1 MQVNRDSFLFS
12 SAHGGV
18 GFAGVGFEVVG
29 LVVMVSHSCRLGCE
43 GGSHSNDCINVNVN
57 RCATSPP
64 RLRPLS
70 NRPAA
75 SRAAHSG

>member
-29 LVVMVSHSCRLGCE
+29 LVVMVSHSCRRGCE
-43 GGSHSNDCINVNVN
+43 CRNLGARERVRSESKDGSTERMI
-57 RCATSPP
+57 
-64 RLRPLS
+64 
-70 NRPAA
+70 
-75 SRAAHSG
+75 